1 MQAGRERI
9 HYHEGVHRMISY
21 ELIWN
26 LLKRVGKEYP
36 TTSLY
41 LDLSSPKFTTKD
53 AEIILKGMIKEKRH
67 EVEEGSLSREEKLSL
82 ADDFEKLSRYVTTEL
97 NRKGSKGIAIFSS
110 SSSKLWETYPLP
122 GPVRNL
128 LVIDRA
134 PYIRPFTMLLD
145 QYKRYCTVLV
155 DRERARVFAV
165 CLGEIEDH
173 SQIFDEVPGRVKA
186 SGWGG
191 YEERRI
197 ERHIEDH
204 VHRHLRNVADV
215 TYEFL
220 RNRNFDRLIVGGQ
233 AEIVPEFERMLH
245 SYLKERIVARINVD
259 SSISLDEALKRTM
272 QVDKEIEERSDIELV
287 RKLVES
293 AKGGGLGVLGL
304 RATLG
309 ALRRNQVHT
318 LVLEIGYVAGGVVC
332 DSCLFIGIDE
342 QECPICHA
350 KTRNVPDVVEEAIRE
365 TLRQSANVV
374 HVSVPSE
381 LEKEGRIGAI
391 LRFAL

>member
-1 MQAGRERI
+1 
-9 HYHEGVHRMISY
+9 MISY
-21 ELIWN
+21 ELVWN
-26 LLKRVGKEYP
+26 LLKHVDKEFP

-53 AEIILKGMIKEKRH
+53 AEITLKGMIKERKQAI
-67 EVEEGSLSREEKLSL
+67 ENGPLSREAKLSL
-82 ADDFEKLSRYVTTEL
+82 ADDFEKLSRYITTEL
-97 NRKGSKGIAIFSS
+97 DRRGAKGIAVFSS
-110 SSSKLWETYPLP
+110 SGSKLWEAYPLP
-122 GPVRNL
+122 GPVANMIM
-128 LVIDRA
+128 VDRD

-155 DRERARVFAV
+155 DRESARVFAV

-173 SQIFDEVPGRVKA
+173 SEIFGDVPGKVKA

-191 YEERRI
+191 YAERRI

-204 VHRHLRNVADV
+204 LHKHLKNVADV

-220 RNRNFDRLIVGGQ
+220 RNRKFDRLILGGQ
-233 AEIVPEFERMLH
+233 TEILPEFERFLH
-245 SYLKERIVARINVD
+245 SYLKERIVARINAD
-259 SSISLDEALKRTM
+259 PSISLDDALKRTM

-318 LVLEIGYVAGGVVC
+318 LVLEIGYVEGGVVC
-332 DSCLFIGIDE
+332 DSCRFIGTEE
-342 QECPICHA
+342 QKCPLCNGV
-350 KTRNVPDVVEEAIRE
+350 TRKVSDVVEEAIRE
-365 TLRQSANVV
+365 TLRQNAKAV
-374 HVSVPSE
+374 HVGAQTD
-381 LEKEGRIGAI
+381 LGKEGRIGAV
-391 LRFAL
+391 LRFTI

>member
-1 MQAGRERI
+1 
-9 HYHEGVHRMISY
+9 MISY
-21 ELIWN
+21 ELVWS
-26 LLKRVGKEYP
+26 LLKRAGKEFP

-41 LDLSSPKFTTKD
+41 LDLSSLKFTTKD
-53 AEIILKGMIKEKRH
+53 AEIVLKGMMKERKH
-67 EVEEGSLSREEKLSL
+67 AIEKSSFGREAKLSL
-82 ADDFEKLSRYVTTEL
+82 ADDFEKLSKYVTTEL
-97 NRKGSKGIAIFSS
+97 DRRGAKGIAIFASS
-110 SSSKLWETYPLP
+110 GSGLWNAYPLP
-122 GPVRNL
+122 GPVTNL
-128 LVIDRA
+128 LIVDRD

-173 SQIFDEVPGRVKA
+173 SQIFDEVPGKVKA

-204 VHRHLRNVADV
+204 VHRHLKNVADV

-220 RNRNFDRLIVGGQ
+220 RNRKFDRLIIGGQ
-233 AEIVPEFERMLH
+233 AEIVPEFERLLH
-245 SYLKERIVARINVD
+245 SYLKERVVAKISVD
-259 SSISLDEALKRTM
+259 ASIPLDEALKRTM
-272 QVDKEIEERSDIELV
+272 QVDKEIEERSDVELV

-309 ALRRNQVHT
+309 ALRRSQVHT
-318 LVLEIGYVAGGVVC
+318 LVLEMGYVADGVVC
-332 DSCLFIGIDE
+332 DNSRFVGIDE
-342 QECPICHA
+342 QECPLCKA
-350 KTRNVPDVVEEAIRE
+350 KTRSVADVVEEAIRE
-365 TLRQSANVV
+365 TLRQNGKVV
-374 HVSVPSE
+374 HVGVSTA
-381 LEKEGRIGAI
+381 LETEGRIGAI